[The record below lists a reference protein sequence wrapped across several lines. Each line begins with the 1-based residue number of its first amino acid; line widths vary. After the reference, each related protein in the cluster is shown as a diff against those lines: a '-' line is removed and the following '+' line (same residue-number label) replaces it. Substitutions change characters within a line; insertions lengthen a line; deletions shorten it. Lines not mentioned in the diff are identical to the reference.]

1 MCPSIA
7 LLTSTS
13 RPRSLPS
20 HCASSH
26 EASTTARGWRWS
38 NRLKRLVA
46 DLSDRSQC
54 KAIFGLNHS
63 FLKKVMPDAALHVQ
77 GMDENGYSRYWRDPL
92 DIDDA
97 RFLVCSQ
104 WFAWQRPA
112 FDRWVGDLE
121 ASETADGDR
130 RPEPVNS
137 ATAGTGL
144 RSRFRF
150 TR

>member
-20 HCASSH
+20 HCASTH

-77 GMDENGYSRYWRDPL
+77 GIDENGYSRYWRDPL
-92 DIDDA
+92 DIDD
-97 RFLVCSQ
+97 
-104 WFAWQRPA
+104 
-112 FDRWVGDLE
+112 
-121 ASETADGDR
+121 ETADGDR
-130 RPEPVNS
+130 RPETVNS

-144 RSRFRF
+144 RNLLRF